1 MCLEEQENNFISKF
15 DLLSVGTGFD
25 HMVVGEIVNY
35 VPLYIMQIAI
45 EGNAGTKWTW
55 NYLHSQSANNTKE
68 VYNRAAS

>member
-45 EGNAGTKWTW
+45 EGNAGTK
-55 NYLHSQSANNTKE
+55 
-68 VYNRAAS
+68 